1 MRLIGSFTDPDQAT
15 RFASFLEVEGID
27 ARVTDADAE
36 GEETTVWVLDEDRL
50 VDARAHLQQFLTSPD
65 DAIYVDA
72 VKQAVELRLKTRLE
86 HEAIQKELR
95 KLEQDVKQQWA
106 AQVPSQFNFPLIR
119 MLLIICI
126 AVHVVGMFGG
136 EQNSGQRGSIES
148 MLLFKDFKGG
158 PSIQSN
164 DTSVRLSDAFSDIKK
179 GQVWRLVTPIFAHN
193 KGGLLHIL
201 FNMLWL
207 YQLGR
212 ILEHRF
218 GTPIIGLLV
227 LFSAVFS
234 NLAQVLV
241 PILFLNEP
249 LMPFV
254 GMSGVVYAL
263 LGFAWFKS
271 KYDQRSGLGLRD
283 EIFFFMLAWMA
294 IGFVVPSLNVANW
307 CHLGGLVAGIAFAR
321 IHRSR

>member
-27 ARVTDADAE
+27 ARVTDANAE
-36 GEETTVWVLDEDRL
+36 GDDTTVWVLDEDRL
-50 VDARAHLQQFLTSPD
+50 VDARAHLQQFLTAPD

-106 AQVPSQFNFPLIR
+106 TQTPSQFNFPLIR
-119 MLLIICI
+119 MLLVICI

-136 EQNSGQRGSIES
+136 QENNQFGSIES
-148 MLLFKDFKGG
+148 MLMFKEGRG
-158 PSIQSN
+158 SIDPDASA
-164 DTSVRLSDAFSDIKK
+164 RLSDAFSDVKK
-179 GQVWRLVTPIFAHN
+179 GQVWRVITPVFVHDH
-193 KGGLLHIL
+193 GMLLHIL

-218 GTPIIGLLV
+218 GTPTIGMLV

-234 NLAQVLV
+234 NLAQVFV
-241 PILFLNEP
+241 PILILNEQ
-249 LMPFV
+249 LVPFV

-271 KYDQRSGLGLRD
+271 KFDPRSGLGLRD
-283 EIFFFMLAWMA
+283 EIFVFMMIWMA
-294 IGFVVPSLNVANW
+294 MGFLIPGMRVANW
-307 CHLGGLVAGIAFAR
+307 CHLGGLVAGIVFGK

>member
-95 KLEQDVKQQWA
+95 KLEQDVKQQWS

-126 AVHVVGMFGG
+126 AVHVVGIFGG
-136 EQNSGQRGSIES
+136 EQNSGKRGSIES
-148 MLLFKDFKGG
+148 MLLFKGER
-158 PSIQSN
+158 SIKSN

-179 GQVWRLVTPIFAHN
+179 GQVWRLVTPIFAHD
-193 KGGLLHIL
+193 KALLIHIL

-218 GTPIIGLLV
+218 GTPTIGLLV

-241 PILFLNEP
+241 PVLFLDES
-249 LMPFV
+249 LIPFV
-254 GMSGVVYAL
+254 GMSGVIYAL

-271 KYDQRSGLGLRD
+271 KYDPRSGLGLRD
-283 EIFFFMLAWMA
+283 EILIIMLGFMA
-294 IGFVVPSLNVANW
+294 IGFLVPDLHTANW

>member
-148 MLLFKDFKGG
+148 MLLFKGG
-158 PSIQSN
+158 LSIKSN

-179 GQVWRLVTPIFAHN
+179 GQVWRLVTPIFAHS
-193 KGGLLHIL
+193 KELWIHIL

-218 GTPIIGLLV
+218 GTPTIGLLV

-241 PILFLNEP
+241 PVLFLDES
-249 LMPFV
+249 LSPFV

-271 KYDQRSGLGLRD
+271 KYDPRSGLGLRD
-283 EIFFFMLAWMA
+283 EIFIIM
-294 IGFVVPSLNVANW
+294 IGFMAMGFIVPILNVANW
-307 CHLGGLVAGIAFAR
+307 CHLGGLVAGITFAR

>member
-95 KLEQDVKQQWA
+95 KLEQDVKQQWS

-148 MLLFKDFKGG
+148 MLLFKGG
-158 PSIQSN
+158 PSIKSN

-179 GQVWRLVTPIFAHN
+179 GQVWRLVTPIFAHD
-193 KGGLLHIL
+193 KALLIHIL

-241 PILFLNEP
+241 PVLFLDES
-249 LMPFV
+249 LIPFV
-254 GMSGVVYAL
+254 GMSGVIYAL

-271 KYDQRSGLGLRD
+271 KYDPRSGLGLRD
-283 EIFFFMLAWMA
+283 EILIIMLGFMA
-294 IGFVVPSLNVANW
+294 IGFLVPDLHTANW
-307 CHLGGLVAGIAFAR
+307 CHLGGFIAGIAFAR

>member
-126 AVHVVGMFGG
+126 AVHVVGIFGG
-136 EQNSGQRGSIES
+136 EQNSGKRGSIES
-148 MLLFKDFKGG
+148 MLLFKGE
-158 PSIQSN
+158 PSIKSN

-179 GQVWRLVTPIFAHN
+179 GQVWRLVTPIFVHN

-218 GTPIIGLLV
+218 GTPTIGLLV

-241 PILFLNEP
+241 PVLFLDES
-249 LMPFV
+249 LSPFV

-271 KYDQRSGLGLRD
+271 KYDPRSGLGLRD
-283 EIFFFMLAWMA
+283 EIFIIMMGFMAM
-294 IGFVVPSLNVANW
+294 GFIVPVLNVANW
-307 CHLGGLVAGIAFAR
+307 CHLGGLVAGITFAR